1 MWAARA
7 GGNPFVVETE
17 KPAFTAPFA
26 ARYWYGMGSVS
37 KDLYGLTRDTLN
49 SRLTYSGLQSHSAE
63 VFGRMDH
70 DSGLFWKATR
80 VAGC

>member
-1 MWAARA
+1 LWAARA

-49 SRLTYSGLQSHSAE
+49 SRLRYSGLQSHSAE